1 MAQRRARVLHVIGT
15 LDPGGTETWL
25 LNTLKH
31 IDRDLLEFHFCTFGP
46 QPGLFAGEVE
56 RFGGRILPCPRGQ
69 NPWSFGRRFRKILR
83 EGKYDAVHSH
93 VTLFSG
99 AVLRW
104 AYAERVTM
112 RIAHSHATRDDK
124 PSTQARRYYR
134 RTMKSWI
141 DRYATHGLAVSKSAA
156 ANLFGQNWESDGR
169 FRVLHC
175 GIDLQPFQV
184 PVARDQVRTDLGL
197 PIGVPVFGHVGRF
210 HLQKNHPFLLEV
222 FGEIQKRIPHAHF
235 LLVGDGPL
243 RGQIEARSKAMGLS
257 SKMHFVGIRTDVAR
271 LMRGGMDVFVFPS
284 LFEGLPIAVIE
295 AQAAGLG
302 CVVSDTVT
310 GEARVLGDQFT
321 QLSLSRRPEE
331 WAATA
336 VEALQRGKAE
346 AGLALQA
353 VAQSDFCIQRSIP
366 TLSNLYVTPGA

>member
-1 MAQRRARVLHVIGT
+1 
-15 LDPGGTETWL
+15 
-25 LNTLKH
+25 
-31 IDRDLLEFHFCTFGP
+31 
-46 QPGLFAGEVE
+46 
-56 RFGGRILPCPRGQ
+56 
-69 NPWSFGRRFRKILR
+69 
-83 EGKYDAVHSH
+83 
-93 VTLFSG
+93 
-99 AVLRW
+99 
-104 AYAERVTM
+104 
-112 RIAHSHATRDDK
+112 
-124 PSTQARRYYR
+124 
-134 RTMKSWI
+134 
-141 DRYATHGLAVSKSAA
+141 
-156 ANLFGQNWESDGR
+156 
-169 FRVLHC
+169 
-175 GIDLQPFQV
+175 
-184 PVARDQVRTDLGL
+184 
-197 PIGVPVFGHVGRF
+197 
-210 HLQKNHPFLLEV
+210 LQKNHRFLLEV
-222 FGEIQKRIPHAHF
+222 FGEIQKRVPNVHF

-243 RGQIEARSKAMGLS
+243 RAQIEAQSDAMGLS
-257 SKMHFVGIRTDVAR
+257 GKMHFVGIRTDVAR

-321 QLSLSRRPEE
+321 QLSLSKRPEE